1 MTGRLHVYDTEQDVD
16 RLDDY
21 INAQAPLF
29 ECREIGNAH
38 ETKEDIFAMV
48 TSHNDSLKQLD
59 DLLAASNQSW
69 LFGAGI
75 SLDAGIPLMEPL
87 TSRVFSK
94 VDQDAED
101 QTKNVLEAIRAELP
115 DSSHI
120 EHILSHIGDYATI
133 AERSKEKK
141 VMIGAIIMDTK
152 ALNELHSK
160 ILTWIAEI
168 IRWGY
173 RPACGD
179 EPEQIG
185 TPVEPIVKID
195 GHRAFVSALF
205 NRNQAGVAERRR
217 PVGLFTINYD
227 TLLEDALSLSCLSYW
242 DGFSGGAV
250 AYRSYRYGEKEPE
263 SGYRARLIKLHG
275 SIDWHLG
282 DDERVWR
289 VREGDGYPNKTSR
302 VLIYPQATKYL
313 ATQRDPFA
321 AQFDIFRRTLGAD
334 AENVLA
340 ICGYSF
346 GDDHINE
353 EIELALLRPENKTTI
368 LAFAETLNPTLMKW
382 RTLPWSKRLYA
393 ITGDGL
399 FVGDEGPFFCSS
411 DGNNREWWKF
421 EGVTKILNSGP
432 EACAI

>member
-1 MTGRLHVYDTEQDVD
+1 MG
-16 RLDDY
+16 
-21 INAQAPLF
+21 
-29 ECREIGNAH
+29 
-38 ETKEDIFAMV
+38 
-48 TSHNDSLKQLD
+48 TSDNDSLKQLD

-75 SLDAGIPLMEPL
+75 GLDAGIPLMGAL
-87 TSRVFSK
+87 TSRVLARA
-94 VDQDAED
+94 DQDTEEQA
-101 QTKNVLEAIRAELP
+101 KNILESIKAELP
-115 DSSHI
+115 DNSHI
-120 EHILSHIGDYATI
+120 EHILSHLGDYATI
-133 AERSKEKK
+133 ADRSKEKK
-141 VMIGAIIMDTK
+141 VTIGGNTLDTE
-152 ALNELHSK
+152 ALGELHSK
-160 ILTWIAEI
+160 ILNRIAET

-179 EPEQIG
+179 KPEQIG
-185 TPVEPIVKID
+185 TPEDPIVTVD

-217 PVGLFTINYD
+217 AVGLFTINYD
-227 TLLEDALSLSCLSYW
+227 TLLEDALSLCCLPYW

-263 SGYRARLIKLHG
+263 SGYRAHVIKLHG

-289 VREGDGYPNKTSR
+289 VREGDLYPKKASR

-321 AQFDIFRRTLGAD
+321 AQFDLFRRTLGAD
-334 AENVLA
+334 MENVLA

-346 GDDHINE
+346 GDEHINE
-353 EIELALLRPENKTTI
+353 EIELALQQPENKTTI
-368 LAFAETLNPTLMKW
+368 LAFAESLNPTLVKW
-382 RTLPWSKRLYA
+382 RTLPWAKRLYA

-411 DGNNREWWKF
+411 DANKREWWKF
-421 EGVTKILNSGP
+421 EGVTRILNSGP